1 MPTIDVNPA
10 LILRNM
16 DEAHK
21 GQRKPEECIPE
32 QLQVGQSY
40 PFLKKDQRIYWLNGE
55 VPLIEKSE
63 TGQISRP
70 LASIQIIEVTHFSE
84 NGQLFT
90 RGLYRVTE
98 VFSDAGIH
106 FEGLDKVTA
115 DATSWTSKFKG
126 FIGQS

>member
-21 GQRKPEECIPE
+21 GQRKVEECIPE
-32 QLQVGQSY
+32 QLVVGQSY
-40 PFLKKDQRIYWLNGE
+40 PFLKKDQRIYWLKGE
-55 VPLIEKSE
+55 VPLMEKNE
-63 TGQISRP
+63 VGEVSRP
-70 LASIQIIEVTHFSE
+70 VASIQILESTHFTE
-84 NGQLFT
+84 NGQLYT

-98 VFSDAGIH
+98 VFSDTGIH

-115 DATSWTSKFKG
+115 DASSWTSKFKG
-126 FIGQS
+126 FMGQS